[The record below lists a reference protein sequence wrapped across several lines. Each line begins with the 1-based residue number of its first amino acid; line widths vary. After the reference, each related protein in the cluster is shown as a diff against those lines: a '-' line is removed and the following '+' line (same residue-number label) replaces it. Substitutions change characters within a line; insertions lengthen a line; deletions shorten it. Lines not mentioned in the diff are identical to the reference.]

1 VCAFWGGGFVVTL
14 SVTVHGVLKKR
25 MSVSSEKQTPKLGVR
40 RVWTLGIACLGVA
53 AALFA
58 GCGQKDS
65 AKGAPGMPAGG
76 IPVQV
81 QIVKS
86 ETIPD
91 TTEYLSVLKSR
102 HSANINPQ
110 VEGQVTKIFVKS
122 GDRVKAGE
130 PLLEIDPLKQKA
142 TVSSQEAARAAQ
154 EANAQLAKV
163 SFERAKRLSEA
174 GVISKADFDTAQSN
188 YDSAV
193 AQLKSLDEQVN
204 TQKVELHYYSVSAPM
219 DGIIGD
225 IPVRIGDRVAVTTLL
240 TTVDEPGAL
249 EAYIY
254 VPVERS
260 RSLKVGL
267 PANLLNQSGEL
278 LANTTITFVSPQVD
292 PETQTV
298 LAKAAVPNS
307 NAQARLRI
315 SQQVRVQVRWGQREG
330 ATIPFLNV
338 SRINGQFFAFVT
350 ENSGKGTVARQ
361 KLVRIG
367 DNVDNNI
374 EVLEGIK
381 PGDHLIVSG
390 TQFLQDGAPVTEQI
404 VTSPEQQGTSKAS
417 STASH

>member
-1 VCAFWGGGFVVTL
+1 MR
-14 SVTVHGVLKKR
+14 VLFNR
-25 MSVSSEKQTPKLGVR
+25 RTPGLGVR
-40 RVWTLGIACLGVA
+40 RVARLGVA
-53 AALFA
+53 CLAAAAALVA

-65 AKGAPGMPAGG
+65 AKGAPGMPPGG
-76 IPVQV
+76 MPVQV
-81 QIVKS
+81 QVVKN

-122 GDRVKAGE
+122 GDHVKAGQ

-188 YDSAV
+188 YEAAV

-219 DGIIGD
+219 DGIVGD
-225 IPVRIGDRVAVTTLL
+225 IPVRMGDRVAVTTLL

-267 PANLLNQSGEL
+267 PARLVNTAGDL
-278 LANTTITFVSPQVD
+278 LANTKITFVSPQVD
-292 PETQTV
+292 PDTQTV
-298 LAKAAVPNS
+298 LAKAAIPNS
-307 NAQARLRI
+307 PAKLRI
-315 SQQVRVQVRWGQREG
+315 SQQVRVQVTWGQREG

-338 SRINGQFFAFVT
+338 TRINGQFFAFVT
-350 ENSGKGTVARQ
+350 ENPGKGTVARQ
-361 KLVRIG
+361 KLIRIG
-367 DNVDNNI
+367 DNVGNNV

-390 TQFLQDGAPVTEQI
+390 TQFLQDGALVTEQ
-404 VTSPEQQGTSKAS
+404 VVASLNEQDASKESGTA
-417 STASH
+417 TH

>member
-1 VCAFWGGGFVVTL
+1 MRALFN
-14 SVTVHGVLKKR
+14 R
-25 MSVSSEKQTPKLGVR
+25 RTPGLGVR
-40 RVWTLGIACLGVA
+40 PVARLGAVCLGAA
-53 AALFA
+53 AALLA

-65 AKGAPGMPAGG
+65 AKGAPGMPPGG
-76 IPVQV
+76 MPVQV
-81 QIVKS
+81 QVVKN

-110 VEGQVTKIFVKS
+110 VEGQVTRIFVKS
-122 GDRVKAGE
+122 GDHVKAGQ

-188 YDSAV
+188 YEAAV

-219 DGIIGD
+219 DGIVGD
-225 IPVRIGDRVAVTTLL
+225 IPVRMGDRVAVTTLL

-260 RSLKVGL
+260 RSLQVGL
-267 PANLLNQSGEL
+267 PARLLNTAGDL
-278 LANTTITFVSPQVD
+278 LANTKVTFVSPQVD
-292 PETQTV
+292 PDTQTV
-298 LAKAAVPNS
+298 LAKAAIPNS
-307 NAQARLRI
+307 QARLRI
-315 SQQVRVQVRWGQREG
+315 SQQVRVQVTWGQREG

-338 SRINGQFFAFVT
+338 TRINGQFFAFVT

-361 KLVRIG
+361 KFIRIG
-367 DNVDNNI
+367 DNVGNNV

-390 TQFLQDGAPVTEQI
+390 TQFLQDGAPVTEQV
-404 VTSPEQQGTSKAS
+404 VTSLDSQNAGKES
-417 STASH
+417 STATH

>member
-1 VCAFWGGGFVVTL
+1 
-14 SVTVHGVLKKR
+14 
-25 MSVSSEKQTPKLGVR
+25 LGVP
-40 RVWTLGIACLGVA
+40 RVGPLRVACLGAA
-53 AALFA
+53 AALLA

-65 AKGAPGMPAGG
+65 AKGAPGMPPGG
-76 IPVQV
+76 MPVQV
-81 QIVKS
+81 QLVKND
-86 ETIPD
+86 TIPD

-110 VEGQVTKIFVKS
+110 VEGQITKIFVKS
-122 GDRVKAGE
+122 GDRVKVGE

-188 YDSAV
+188 YDAAV

-267 PANLLNQSGEL
+267 PAKLLNESGEL

-307 NAQARLRI
+307 QAKLRI

-338 SRINGQFFAFVT
+338 TRINGQFFAFVT

-390 TQFLQDGAPVTEQI
+390 TQFLQDGAPVTEQV
-404 VTSPEQQGTSKAS
+404 VTSPNEQRTSKES